1 MFWVSH
7 RGGEPDTDVKGEM
20 DMRKR
25 ICIQLLT
32 IASVVFLTACAD
44 PPSAQVSEAKSA
56 LDAAVA
62 AGAEQYA
69 PDKLQSIN
77 KKYEEAMTEIQAQGS
92 HLVKNYSLAE
102 FTLDQVT
109 DDSNALRAKLASIK
123 GEPEFA
129 YVRKEKPFVAD

>member
-1 MFWVSH
+1 
-7 RGGEPDTDVKGEM
+7 
-20 DMRKR
+20 MRKR

-32 IASVVFLTACAD
+32 IASVVLLTACAD
-44 PPSAQVSEAKSA
+44 PPSTQVSEAKGA
-56 LDAAVA
+56 LDAVVA

-77 KKYEEAMTEIQAQGS
+77 KKFEEAMIEIQAQEN
-92 HLVKNYSLAE
+92 HLMKNYSVAE

-123 GEPEFA
+123 GEPEYS
-129 YVRKEKPFVAD
+129 YVRKAKPFVAD